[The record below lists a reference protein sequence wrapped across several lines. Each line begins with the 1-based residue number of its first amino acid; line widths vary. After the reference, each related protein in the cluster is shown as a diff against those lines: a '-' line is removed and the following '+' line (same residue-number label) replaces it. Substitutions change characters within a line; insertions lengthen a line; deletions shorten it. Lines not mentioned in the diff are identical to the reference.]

1 MSDPTPSPGLDSSTD
16 DLERLSEAKER
27 LEVGLQQDGR
37 LRAPA
42 SEARRL
48 LRDRLERAE
57 LLPTGPG
64 WTVLRSLDG
73 TTGEAPADREVVC
86 CGTMLQSGVSLIDFI
101 GFLATGYQTGV
112 LTVSN
117 QDTERSVYLHQGDV
131 VWASSNSPQDRLGEF
146 LLRRGKITR
155 EQLQTAMR
163 RGDTR
168 IGRACVECGFI
179 AAHDLWTIVQ
189 AQLTEIFDQLLR
201 AEEGIWTFART
212 SSEALAESKIHL
224 STQGLLV
231 DALRRLDEMKVFR
244 ERIRSAEELVQRGAA
259 GAEAV
264 TGAREVSADDA
275 NALLRHLSRPTSI
288 AELMRRLGRSEFD
301 VTRLVHHLS
310 KLGVVE
316 IVASHGT
323 GPVPRRQPVG
333 LERAAEVLEVYDMAL
348 KEMADELGPRSE
360 GVARSAR
367 VFIADPHQRHAEILR
382 GVRLNADG
390 RLDQAAILA
399 WAEQTAVP
407 VAALNDALS
416 ELLFFVLF
424 QATDLLGHRKGDDLA
439 RRVKIILAL
448 LNKSN
453 P

>member
-1 MSDPTPSPGLDSSTD
+1 LSDPTSSSSLDASTD
-16 DLERLSEAKER
+16 DLERLAEEKER
-27 LEVGLQQDGR
+27 LEVQLQQDGR

-48 LRDRLERAE
+48 LRSRLERAE

-64 WTVLRSLDG
+64 WTVFRSMDG
-73 TTGEAPADREVVC
+73 PRGEPPADREVVC
-86 CGTMLQSGVSLIDFI
+86 CGTMHESGVSLIDFI

-112 LTVSN
+112 LTVS
-117 QDTERSVYLHQGDV
+117 TREIERSVYLHQGDV
-131 VWASSNSPQDRLGEF
+131 VWASSNNPHDRLGEF

-179 AAHDLWTIVQ
+179 AAHDLWAIVQ
-189 AQLTEIFDQLLR
+189 AQLTEIFDQMIR
-201 AEEGIWTFART
+201 AEEGVWTFART
-212 SSEALAESKIHL
+212 SSEALADSKIHL

-231 DALRRLDEMKVFR
+231 DALRRLDEMKVYR

-259 GAEAV
+259 DVEAV
-264 TGAREVSADDA
+264 ADSREVSAEDA
-275 NALLRHLSRPTSI
+275 NALLRHLSRPASI

-310 KLGVVE
+310 KLGVVDV
-316 IVASHGT
+316 ISPQTT
-323 GPVPRRQPVG
+323 GPVPRRQAVS
-333 LERAAEVLEVYDMAL
+333 LDRAAEVLEVYDMAL
-348 KEMADELGPRSE
+348 KEMADELGPRSD
-360 GVARSAR
+360 GVVRSAQA
-367 VFIADPHQRHAEILR
+367 FIEDPHQRYAQILR
-382 GVRLNADG
+382 GIRLTGDG
-390 RLDQAAILA
+390 RLDQPAVLA
-399 WAEQTAVP
+399 WTEQANVP

-424 QATDLLGHRKGDDLA
+424 QATDLLGHKKGDDLA

-448 LNKSN
+448 LNRSS
-453 P
+453 